1 MGETPYTTDEA
12 KSQTLSSAGEALY
25 WNLSPKI
32 IWINKGSIGKEM
44 GTGVCIKIGIHYF
57 IATAAHVLKPKGK
70 NHVLSKPPFK
80 EIDPFPISPIHVGTD
95 ENVDVAFLE
104 IEESIALELQTEFL
118 ELKDLLVQT
127 GPLDDLVFMAGFP
140 TEYTRLRN
148 QANQVHID
156 PLFFLG
162 IPINP
167 TGNPAGV
174 ENLEYPHRLA
184 NAEDHIIVHWSQE
197 QDTDGSIID
206 YDSKVSYDLGRT
218 KMPEPYGISGGGIW
232 AMDIIKAEGIWQSD
246 QAKLVAIQT
255 RWNEKKRYVKG
266 TRIHHWL
273 ALIREN
279 YDDLQ
284 DCITAVVQNA

>member
-1 MGETPYTTDEA
+1 
-12 KSQTLSSAGEALY
+12 
-25 WNLSPKI
+25 
-32 IWINKGSIGKEM
+32 M
-44 GTGVCIKIGIHYF
+44 GTGVCIKIRTHYF
-57 IATAAHVLKPKGK
+57 IATAAHVLKPDEEI
-70 NHVLSKPPFK
+70 HVISKPPFK
-80 EIDPFPISPIHVGTD
+80 EIDPFLISPIHVGTD

-118 ELKDLLVQT
+118 ELKDLLAQT
-127 GPLDDLVFMAGFP
+127 GPLDDLVFIAGFP
-140 TEYTRLRN
+140 TEYARLYS
-148 QANQVHID
+148 QENQVRIE
-156 PLFFLG
+156 PLFFSG

-174 ENLEYPHRLA
+174 ENLEYPTSA
-184 NAEDHIIVHWSQE
+184 NPEDHIIVHWSEE
-197 QDTDGSIID
+197 QNTDGSIID

-218 KMPEPYGISGGGIW
+218 KMPKPHGISGGGIW
-232 AMDIIKAEGIWQSD
+232 AMDIIKAEGIWQSN

-255 RWNEKKRYVKG
+255 HWNEKKRYVKG

-284 DCITAVVQNA
+284 DCITSVVQNA